1 MSHSRQVLWTLVALV
16 ALVGLTA
23 GQAAGQ
29 TTRPASDDDSFE
41 TTAGDRG
48 PGTTDKGDDA
58 GGEDAAKDGGKG
70 TTTQPAERRGNG
82 GGLFGGGNYILFI
95 MLGGLVLL
103 FVMTS
108 RSKKKQQQ
116 KRNDML
122 ATLKKGDKVT
132 SIGGIVGTVIETRED
147 EITMKVDEQNNVR
160 MRFARWAIRGVGDAA
175 KKEGPDEKK

>member
-16 ALVGLTA
+16 GLTA
-23 GQAAGQ
+23 GHAAGQ
-29 TTRPASDDDSFE
+29 TTRPASEGDSFE
-41 TTAGDRG
+41 TTGGDRG
-48 PGTTDKGDDA
+48 PGATEEAADKDADTQPQKDA
-58 GGEDAAKDGGKG
+58 GKKDGKDGG
-70 TTTQPAERRGNG
+70 
-82 GGLFGGGNYILFI
+82 GGLLGGGNYILFI

-108 RSKKKQQQ
+108 RSKKKQQR

-147 EITMKVDEQNNVR
+147 EITVKVDEQNNVR

-175 KKEGPDEKK
+175 KTEGPDEKK

>member
-16 ALVGLTA
+16 GLTA
-23 GQAAGQ
+23 GYAAGQ
-29 TTRPASDDDSFE
+29 TTRPASEDDSFE
-41 TTAGDRG
+41 TTGGDRG
-48 PGTTDKGDDA
+48 PGATDKGDAA
-58 GGEDAAKDGGKG
+58 GGEGAAKDGEKE
-70 TTTQPAERRGNG
+70 TTTQPAERRGDG
-82 GGLFGGGNYILFI
+82 GWFGGGNYILFV

-108 RSKKKQQQ
+108 RSKKKQQH
-116 KRNDML
+116 KRNEML

-147 EITMKVDEQNNVR
+147 EITVKVDEQNNVR